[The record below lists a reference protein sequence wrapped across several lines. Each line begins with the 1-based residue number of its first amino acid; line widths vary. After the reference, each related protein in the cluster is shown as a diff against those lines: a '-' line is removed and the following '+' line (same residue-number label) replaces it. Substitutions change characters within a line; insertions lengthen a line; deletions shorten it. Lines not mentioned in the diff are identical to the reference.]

1 MLILVLRCC
10 CGICHE
16 VLSFIQIGYGHTVM
30 QVLFY
35 KCSTLKMLLKPKI
48 QITQLLA
55 NTQDSA
61 RISMGAQPPTPPIEI
76 DKFFRRQSVLP
87 LARAQRQRFDRI
99 SRPSDRQSS
108 FNLQRVKTYKIFLSL
123 KNYLSKK
130 FIKNKHVKSTK

>member
-1 MLILVLRCC
+1 M
-10 CGICHE
+10 
-16 VLSFIQIGYGHTVM
+16 SQI
-30 QVLFY
+30 
-35 KCSTLKMLLKPKI
+35 PD
-48 QITQLLA
+48 

-61 RISMGAQPPTPPIEI
+61 VSMGAQPPTPPIEI

-130 FIKNKHVKSTK
+130 FIEKIKQTC